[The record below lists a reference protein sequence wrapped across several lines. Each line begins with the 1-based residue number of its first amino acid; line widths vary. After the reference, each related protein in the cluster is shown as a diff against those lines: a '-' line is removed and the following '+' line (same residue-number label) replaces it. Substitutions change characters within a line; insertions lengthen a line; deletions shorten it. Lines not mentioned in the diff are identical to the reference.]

1 MMKNRFQK
9 YCGKF
14 LADNTMRNPLLA
26 LITSLALIAP
36 TAHAKTQAVKN
47 TKGRA
52 IKTVTPIYPPL
63 ALENGI
69 EGSVTLRVMV
79 APNNRIRLVEVVES
93 SGSPLLDKAAI
104 AAARQYR
111 FQAATRG
118 GKRVPTVFLPN
129 FIFKLD

>member
-9 YCGKF
+9 YCDKF

-36 TAHAKTQAVKN
+36 AAHAKTQAVKN
-47 TKGRA
+47 TKGRV
-52 IKTVTPIYPPL
+52 IKTVTPVYPPL

-79 APNNRIRLVEVVES
+79 APNNRIRSVEVVES

>member
-9 YCGKF
+9 YCDKF

-36 TAHAKTQAVKN
+36 TAHAKSQDVKN
-47 TKGRA
+47 TKGLA

-79 APNNRIRLVEVVES
+79 APNNRIRSVEVVES

-118 GKRVPTVFLPN
+118 GKRFPTVFLPN

>member
-9 YCGKF
+9 YCDKF

-52 IKTVTPIYPPL
+52 IKTVTPVYPPL

-79 APNNRIRLVEVVES
+79 APNNRIRLVEVAES
-93 SGSPLLDKAAI
+93 SGSPLLGKAAV

>member
-1 MMKNRFQK
+1 
-9 YCGKF
+9 
-14 LADNTMRNPLLA
+14 MRNPLLA

-52 IKTVTPIYPPL
+52 IKTVTPIYPVK
-63 ALENGI
+63 AMENGI
-69 EGSVTLRVMV
+69 EGRVKLRVQV
-79 APNNRIRLVEVVES
+79 APNNRIRSVEVVES
-93 SGSPLLDKAAI
+93 SGSTLLDEAAV

-118 GKRVPTVFLPN
+118 GKRVTTVFSPSFN
-129 FIFKLD
+129 FSLDD

>member
-9 YCGKF
+9 YCDKF

-36 TAHAKTQAVKN
+36 AAHAKTQAVKN

-52 IKTVTPIYPPL
+52 IKTVTPVYPPL

-69 EGSVTLRVMV
+69 EGSVTRRVMV
-79 APNNRIRLVEVVES
+79 APNNRIRSVEVVES

>member
-1 MMKNRFQK
+1 
-9 YCGKF
+9 
-14 LADNTMRNPLLA
+14 MRNPLLA

-52 IKTVTPIYPPL
+52 IKTVTPVYPPL

-69 EGSVTLRVMV
+69 EVSVKLRVQV
-79 APNNRIRLVEVVES
+79 APNNRIRLVEVAES

-118 GKRVPTVFLPN
+118 GKRVPTAFLPN

>member
-9 YCGKF
+9 YCDKF

-52 IKTVTPIYPPL
+52 IKTVTPVYPPL
-63 ALENGI
+63 ALESGI

-79 APNNRIRLVEVVES
+79 APNNRIRLVEVAES

-118 GKRVPTVFLPN
+118 GKRVPTMFLPN

>member
-9 YCGKF
+9 YCDKF

-52 IKTVTPIYPPL
+52 IKTVTPVYPPL

-79 APNNRIRLVEVVES
+79 APNNRIRSVEVVES

-118 GKRVPTVFLPN
+118 GKRFPTVFLPN

>member
-1 MMKNRFQK
+1 MKNRFQK
-9 YCGKF
+9 YCDKF

-52 IKTVTPIYPPL
+52 IKTVTPVYPPL

-79 APNNRIRLVEVVES
+79 APNNRIRLVEVAES
-93 SGSPLLDKAAI
+93 SGSPLLDKAAV